1 MTAVALREISFFF
14 PAIDKT
20 TVIKQEI
27 WKKKLRGLRAT
38 IVTCEKLIQTQNL
51 EEEEEEDEDQHK
63 KKMECV
69 SLYDVL
75 PANF

>member
-14 PAIDKT
+14 SAIDKT

-51 EEEEEEDEDQHK
+51 EEEDEDRHK

>member
-1 MTAVALREISFFF
+1 MTAVAALREISFFF
-14 PAIDKT
+14 SAIDKT

-51 EEEEEEDEDQHK
+51 EEEEDEDQHK